1 MTETREGTDVVE
13 RDDVLS
19 TLAEW
24 HNTLRQWS
32 GSAFIAG
39 EDIGDTDG
47 AREQLYVDLCRLG
60 NETAW
65 MEERVARLRAENEA
79 LKEALRD
86 LPLPPSP
93 IPSPSDQKDGG
104 GNG

>member
-1 MTETREGTDVVE
+1 
-13 RDDVLS
+13 
-19 TLAEW
+19 
-24 HNTLRQWS
+24 
-32 GSAFIAG
+32 
-39 EDIGDTDG
+39 
-47 AREQLYVDLCRLG
+47 
-60 NETAW
+60 